1 MLKNQEITG
10 TDGHLLT
17 MCYLCI
23 LNKTGDYTYVE
34 ESNYTHF
41 IFCSAERRFSGLRR
55 LYYKRRDRHLLWE
68 RQITTPG
75 SAGHTIPGFS
85 FTDQDGQTKAKA
97 DVEGKIYVAEFFFT
111 TCTGICPKMNANMD
125 KVYAKYKDKP
135 DFLILSHTVDP
146 EHDSVPVLKAYA
158 AKHHA
163 DSKNWWFVTG
173 DKKQLYRM
181 ARQGYLVD
189 DGVYTGE
196 EDFVHTQWFA
206 LVDKTGHVR
215 GLYEGTKQQDVSRLI
230 EDIDRLMEE

>member
-1 MLKNQEITG
+1 MSKKAIILISFFVVLSAGFLGYAGYVIKGETG
-10 TDGHLLT
+10 TFFGKDKLPHL
-17 MCYLCI
+17 
-23 LNKTGDYTYVE
+23 G
-34 ESNYTHF
+34 
-41 IFCSAERRFSGLRR
+41 A
-55 LYYKRRDRHLLWE
+55 
-68 RQITTPG
+68 P
-75 SAGHTIPGFS
+75 GHTIPGFA

-158 AKHHA
+158 TKHNA
-163 DSKNWWFVTG
+163 DAKNWWFLTG

-206 LVDKTGHVR
+206 LVDKAGQIR
-215 GLYEGTKQQDVSRLI
+215 GLYEGTKQPDVDRLI
-230 EDIDRLMEE
+230 VDIDRLMEE

>member
-1 MLKNQEITG
+1 MSKKAIILISFFVVLSAGFLGYAGFVIKGETG
-10 TDGHLLT
+10 TFFGKDKLPHL
-17 MCYLCI
+17 
-23 LNKTGDYTYVE
+23 G
-34 ESNYTHF
+34 
-41 IFCSAERRFSGLRR
+41 A
-55 LYYKRRDRHLLWE
+55 
-68 RQITTPG
+68 P
-75 SAGHTIPGFS
+75 GHTVPGFS
-85 FTDQDGQTKAKA
+85 FTDQDGKTKAKA
-97 DVEGKIYVAEFFFT
+97 DVEGKIYVSEFFFT

-158 AKHHA
+158 AKHNA
-163 DSKNWWFVTG
+163 DAKNWWFLTG

-206 LVDKTGHVR
+206 LVDKAGQIR
-215 GLYEGTKQQDVSRLI
+215 GLYEGTKQQDVNRLI
-230 EDIDRLMEE
+230 TDIDRLMEE

>member
-1 MLKNQEITG
+1 MSKKAIILISFFVVLSAGFLGYAGYVIKGETG
-10 TDGHLLT
+10 TFFGKDKLPHL
-17 MCYLCI
+17 
-23 LNKTGDYTYVE
+23 G
-34 ESNYTHF
+34 
-41 IFCSAERRFSGLRR
+41 A
-55 LYYKRRDRHLLWE
+55 
-68 RQITTPG
+68 P
-75 SAGHTIPGFS
+75 GHTIPGFA

-146 EHDSVPVLKAYA
+146 EHDSVAVLKAYA
-158 AKHHA
+158 AKHNA
-163 DSKNWWFVTG
+163 DSKNWWFLTG

-206 LVDKTGHVR
+206 LVDKAGQIR
-215 GLYEGTKQQDVSRLI
+215 GLYEGTKQQDVDRLI
-230 EDIDRLMEE
+230 ADIDRLMEE

>member
-1 MLKNQEITG
+1 MSKKAIILISFFVVLSAGFLGYAGYVIKGETG
-10 TDGHLLT
+10 TFFGKDKLPHL
-17 MCYLCI
+17 
-23 LNKTGDYTYVE
+23 G
-34 ESNYTHF
+34 
-41 IFCSAERRFSGLRR
+41 A
-55 LYYKRRDRHLLWE
+55 
-68 RQITTPG
+68 P
-75 SAGHTIPGFS
+75 GHTIPGFS
-85 FTDQDGQTKAKA
+85 FTDQDGKTKAKA
-97 DVEGKIYVAEFFFT
+97 DVEGKIYVSEFFFT

-158 AKHHA
+158 AKHNA
-163 DSKNWWFVTG
+163 DSKNWWFLTG

-206 LVDKTGHVR
+206 LVDKAGQIR
-215 GLYEGTKQQDVSRLI
+215 GLYEGTKQQDVNRLI
-230 EDIDRLMEE
+230 ADIERLMEE